1 VHAEDIMAEKAEKR
15 LAKEGASDTMEQNSV
30 DSASE
35 QQNAETELD
44 DRVVTDGAETVSV
57 AE

>member
-1 VHAEDIMAEKAEKR
+1 MAEKAEKR
-15 LAKEGASDTMEQNSV
+15 LAKEGASDTMEQNTV

-44 DRVVTDGAETVSV
+44 DHDAADGAETVSI